1 MRIWLVLF
9 PMLLIFILIII
20 NAFRVKYIKYHKSL
34 YKDGFKKAEGM
45 ELDF

>member
-1 MRIWLVLF
+1 MGIWLVLF

-34 YKDGFKKAEGM
+34 HKDGFKKAEGM